1 MQCLIHVLTPPI
13 ILRLRQRALLVL
25 SASVITC
32 VVLASN
38 ASHAR
43 ADVQIGG
50 DLDYVLPLESRAEMG
65 AGFAVR
71 LGWQLHLPMLVLTPE
86 AAFNYAGFSDTYGP
100 AVYRTVAG
108 LRIGVGEVFRLGAFT
123 HGGLGHLSAS
133 VPGADPT
140 RTGFTYDIGIFFAFT
155 LLPLLNLGVH
165 AAYDAMPATDDP
177 SFQWLTF
184 GVHAELIL

>member
-1 MQCLIHVLTPPI
+1 MAICVLSRPLIA
-13 ILRLRQRALLVL
+13 RARQRVLLVL
-25 SASVITC
+25 SASALAC
-32 VVLASN
+32 AALASIP
-38 ASHAR
+38 SSAR

-65 AGFAVR
+65 AGFAIR
-71 LGWQLHLPMLVLTPE
+71 LGWQLHLPLLVITPE

-108 LRIGVGEVFRLGAFT
+108 LRVGVGEVFRLGAFA

-133 VPGADPT
+133 VPGPDPT
-140 RTGFTYDIGIFFAFT
+140 RTGFTYDLGIFFAFT

-165 AAYDAMPATDDP
+165 AAYDQIPGTDDP

-184 GVHAELIL
+184 GAHAELIL

>member
-1 MQCLIHVLTPPI
+1 VIVQPI
-13 ILRLRQRALLVL
+13 VPRARQRVLLVL
-25 SASVITC
+25 SASA
-32 VVLASN
+32 LACALLTSLP
-38 ASHAR
+38 SSAR
-43 ADVQIGG
+43 ADVQLGG

-65 AGFAVR
+65 AGFAIR
-71 LGWQLHLPMLVLTPE
+71 LGWQLHLPLLVLTPE

-100 AVYRTVAG
+100 SVYRTVAG
-108 LRIGVGEVFRLGAFT
+108 LRVGVGEVFRLGAFT

-133 VPGADPT
+133 VPGDDPT

-165 AAYDAMPATDDP
+165 AAYDEMPSTADP

-184 GVHAELIL
+184 GAHAELIL